1 MLSADGV
8 KMINI
13 VVVGDV
19 IGAGA
24 STVAVG
30 IAQLAA
36 DNELSVNLRRFGSDD
51 RSLIDAQNFSELLL
65 DGIDTG
71 TGAPSSALELADN
84 TGNICVIEVSSKD
97 EAELLNSFPDSKII
111 YVQGSESNG
120 RADAS
125 LTIRNRNFVD
135 ENFSLG
141 EDRLLAAPTVGDLI
155 NATDSAVLT
164 RSVTGEREICE
175 HVVIGAISHDPA
187 DDYFGRFGRKAV
199 VVRAEKVDLGLAAL
213 LSGAQCLILTGG
225 HEPSPYLLDRAAA
238 SRDTTVILSPSP
250 TATTAKNLEG
260 TFGMSPFS
268 HSDKARRIKELIA
281 QKVDATK
288 QKELFF

>member
-1 MLSADGV
+1 MT
-8 KMINI
+8 NI

-30 IAQLAA
+30 IAQLAV
-36 DNELSVNLRRFGSDD
+36 DNQLSVSLRRFGSDD
-51 RSLIDAQNFSELLL
+51 RASVDAQNFSELPL

-71 TGAPSSALELADN
+71 TGAPSSTVELADSP
-84 TGNICVIEVSSKD
+84 GDVCVIEVSSKD
-97 EAELLNSFPDSKII
+97 EGELLDNLPESKII

-155 NATDSAVLT
+155 SATDSAVLT
-164 RSVTGEREICE
+164 RSVIGEREICE

-187 DDYFGRFGRKAV
+187 DDYFGRFDRKAV

-213 LSGAQCLILTGG
+213 LSRAQCLILTGG
-225 HEPSPYLLDRAAA
+225 HEPSPYLLDRASA
-238 SRDTTVILSPSP
+238 SRDTTVILSPNS

-260 TFGMSPFS
+260 TFGKSPFS

-281 QKVDATK
+281 QKVDLDK
-288 QKELFF
+288 QKELFL

>member
-1 MLSADGV
+1 MT
-8 KMINI
+8 NI

-30 IAQLAA
+30 IAQLAV
-36 DNELSVNLRRFGSDD
+36 DNQLSVSLRRFGSDD
-51 RSLIDAQNFSELLL
+51 RASVDAQNFSELLL

-71 TGAPSSALELADN
+71 TGAPSSTVELADSP
-84 TGNICVIEVSSKD
+84 GDVCVIEVSSKD
-97 EAELLNSFPDSKII
+97 EGELLDNLPESKII

-155 NATDSAVLT
+155 SATDSAVLT
-164 RSVTGEREICE
+164 RSVIGEREICE

-187 DDYFGRFGRKAV
+187 DDYFGRFDRKAV

-213 LSGAQCLILTGG
+213 LSRAQCLILTGG
-225 HEPSPYLLDRAAA
+225 HEPSPYLLDRASA
-238 SRDTTVILSPSP
+238 SRDTTVILSPNS

-260 TFGMSPFS
+260 TFGKSPFS

-281 QKVDATK
+281 QKVDLDK
-288 QKELFF
+288 QKELFL

>member
-1 MLSADGV
+1 MT
-8 KMINI
+8 NI

-30 IAQLAA
+30 IAQLAV
-36 DNELSVNLRRFGSDD
+36 DNQLSVSLRRFGSDD
-51 RSLIDAQNFSELLL
+51 RASVDAQNFSELPL

-71 TGAPSSALELADN
+71 TGAPSSTVELADSP
-84 TGNICVIEVSSKD
+84 GDVCVIEVSSKD
-97 EAELLNSFPDSKII
+97 EGELLDNLPESKII

-155 NATDSAVLT
+155 SATDSAVLT
-164 RSVTGEREICE
+164 RSVIGEREICE

-187 DDYFGRFGRKAV
+187 DDYFGRFDRKAV

-213 LSGAQCLILTGG
+213 LSRAQCLILTGG
-225 HEPSPYLLDRAAA
+225 HEPSPYLLDRASA
-238 SRDTTVILSPSP
+238 SRDTTVILSPHS

-260 TFGMSPFS
+260 TFGKSPFS

-281 QKVDATK
+281 QKVDLDK
-288 QKELFF
+288 QKELFL

>member
-1 MLSADGV
+1 MT
-8 KMINI
+8 NI

-30 IAQLAA
+30 IAQLAV
-36 DNELSVNLRRFGSDD
+36 DNQLSVSLRRFGSDD
-51 RSLIDAQNFSELLL
+51 RASVDAQNFSELPL

-71 TGAPSSALELADN
+71 TGAPSSTVELADSP
-84 TGNICVIEVSSKD
+84 GDVCVIEVSSKD
-97 EAELLNSFPDSKII
+97 EGELLDNLPESKII

-155 NATDSAVLT
+155 SATDSAVLT
-164 RSVTGEREICE
+164 RSVIGEREICE

-187 DDYFGRFGRKAV
+187 DDYFGRFDRKAV

-213 LSGAQCLILTGG
+213 LSRAQCLILTGG
-225 HEPSPYLLDRAAA
+225 HEPSPYLLDRASA
-238 SRDTTVILSPSP
+238 SRDTTVILSPDS

-260 TFGMSPFS
+260 TFGKSPFS

-281 QKVDATK
+281 QKVDLDK
-288 QKELFF
+288 QKELFL

>member
-1 MLSADGV
+1 MT
-8 KMINI
+8 NI

-30 IAQLAA
+30 IAQLAV
-36 DNELSVNLRRFGSDD
+36 DNQLSVSLRRFGSDD
-51 RSLIDAQNFSELLL
+51 RASVDAQNFSELLL

-71 TGAPSSALELADN
+71 TGVPSSTVELADSP
-84 TGNICVIEVSSKD
+84 GDVCVIEVSSKD
-97 EAELLNSFPDSKII
+97 ESELLDNLPDSKII

-155 NATDSAVLT
+155 SATDSAVLT
-164 RSVTGEREICE
+164 RSVIGEREICE

-187 DDYFGRFGRKAV
+187 DDYFGRFDRKAV

-225 HEPSPYLLDRAAA
+225 HEPSPYLLDRASA
-238 SRDTTVILSPSP
+238 SRDTTVILSPNS

-260 TFGMSPFS
+260 TFGKSPFS

-281 QKVDATK
+281 QKVDLGK
-288 QKELFF
+288 QKELFL